1 MPLFAFKRGL
11 MMNFF
16 SFLLLLSLLML
27 SPLHAQVEKVTIR
40 WTAMLCQGS
49 CPRLL
54 EKEFRKING
63 VKEIAM
69 DQGGGQLTLTWKEK
83 VPFQFTSVN
92 TAMHMVGLSIRDIRI
107 RVKGFVKHTG
117 DTFYIVSEG
126 DNTRF
131 DLLNPVIPHPG
142 GQASEFNASTRKLT
156 PALRQQ
162 LLLSETEKQ
171 IATVEGPVFMPER
184 MTVPTQI
191 VIDQL
196 SFSAPEEEKSR

>member
-1 MPLFAFKRGL
+1 MAKV
-11 MMNFF
+11 F
-16 SFLLLLSLLML
+16 SFILLGFLLFSSLQ
-27 SPLHAQVEKVTIR
+27 AEIEKVTIR
-40 WTAMLCQGS
+40 WTALLCKGA

-63 VKEIAM
+63 VKEIAI

-83 VPFQFTSVN
+83 IPFQYTSVN

-107 RVKGFVKHTG
+107 RVKGSIKHTG
-117 DTFYIVSEG
+117 DNFYIVSEG

-131 DLLNPVIPHPG
+131 DLLNPVIPNPG
-142 GQASEFNASTRKLT
+142 GQAAEFNASARKLT

-162 LLLSETEKQ
+162 LLQGEVEKQ
-171 IATVEGPVFMPER
+171 IATIEGPVFMPER

-191 VIDQL
+191 IIDQL
-196 SFSAPEEEKSR
+196 SFNSPTEKKHP

>member
-1 MPLFAFKRGL
+1 MDKFI
-11 MMNFF
+11 
-16 SFLLLLSLLML
+16 SLLLSCMFML
-27 SPLHAQVEKVTIR
+27 GSLQAEIEKITIR
-40 WTAMLCQGS
+40 WTAQLCQGA

-54 EKEFRKING
+54 EKEFRKIHG
-63 VKEIAM
+63 VKEIAI

-107 RVKGFVKHTG
+107 RVKGSVKHTR
-117 DTFYIVSEG
+117 DTFYILSEG
-126 DNTRF
+126 DGTRF

-142 GQASEFNASTRKLT
+142 GQAAEFNASARKLT

-162 LLLSETEKQ
+162 LLQGEADKQ
-171 IATVEGPVFMPER
+171 IATIEGPVFMPER

-191 VIDQL
+191 VIDNL
-196 SFSAPEEEKSR
+196 SFSVPPEKKQ